1 MTVYVWVGRFYLEKD
16 WESYHRTKWP
26 SAASSKWLWGV
37 VWGEE
42 DGLVGCSYVKPGI
55 GLNDPY
61 GSFPTWNVLWFYD
74 WCYWGMGHVPMGWA
88 GQWGVVW
95 AKCGWLRWLY
105 QETRRCISHTM
116 LLAIPHTGQA
126 VFSCLQAACLSLHPS
141 PSTTVQ
147 TTAFS
152 SKKCPKYHY
161 GQMFIQ
167 WSPQEIL
174 MLNHCPVFASKYNN
188 LSILMSPIERD
199 FNQND
204 SQGLMNIQQYLQGWS
219 KSFSVYCSNVIVLLP
234 YKHIY

>member
-1 MTVYVWVGRFYLEKD
+1 MLLCEAGNWTQWSIWVLSNLECSVILWLVSLGMCPWFEQGSEELCEPNAGGCVSFSKRQGD
-16 WESYHRTKWP
+16 
-26 SAASSKWLWGV
+26 AS
-37 VWGEE
+37 
-42 DGLVGCSYVKPGI
+42 
-55 GLNDPY
+55 
-61 GSFPTWNVLWFYD
+61 
-74 WCYWGMGHVPMGWA
+74 
-88 GQWGVVW
+88 
-95 AKCGWLRWLY
+95 
-105 QETRRCISHTM
+105 SHTM
-116 LLAIPHTGQA
+116 LLAMPHTGQA